1 MKYGGEDLKQAFGSR
16 RESYLLHWINHGY
29 NEHREGIGTIGVPE
43 ALSEL
48 SVYEDKAQVLNLSSK
63 HKGEVLLKAQWKDAE
78 VILHP
83 QSAVGMR
90 LPAGQTGKMLKSRYI
105 IQEIR

>member
-1 MKYGGEDLKQAFGSR
+1 MKYGGEDLKQAFGSQ
-16 RESYLLHWINHGY
+16 RESYLLHWINYGY
-29 NEHREGIGTIGVPE
+29 NEHRVGIGTIGVPE

-78 VILHP
+78 SNTSIRKAKWAYVCWLGRP
-83 QSAVGMR
+83 ER
-90 LPAGQTGKMLKSRYI
+90 CERAGI
-105 IQEIR
+105 